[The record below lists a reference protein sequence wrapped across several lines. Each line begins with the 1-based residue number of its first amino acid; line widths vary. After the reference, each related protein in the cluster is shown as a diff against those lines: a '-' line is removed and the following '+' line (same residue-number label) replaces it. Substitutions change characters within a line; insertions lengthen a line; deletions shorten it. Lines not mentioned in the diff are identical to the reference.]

1 MDDSPGMKTFSAE
14 RTIKTTGSPEFI
26 DVTDE
31 ISQEL
36 SNSGI
41 RSGMVTVFA
50 LQESCAFIVN
60 ERESGLLSDIKSAFE
75 RLDID
80 HAKNRKTMIGSTSVV
95 LPAVDGKLRLGTWQ
109 RVLLVELDEPA
120 PRSFVVQVMGE

>member
-1 MDDSPGMKTFSAE
+1 MQTFTAE
-14 RTIKTTGSPEFI
+14 RSIRTTSHPEFI

-31 ISQEL
+31 IVEEL

-41 RSGMVTVFA
+41 QNGMVTIFS
-50 LQESCAFIVN
+50 LQESCALIVN
-60 ERESGLLSDIKSAFE
+60 ERESGLLSDIKSTME
-75 RLDID
+75 RLGIA
-80 HAKNRKTMIGSTSVV
+80 HAKARKTMLGSTSIV

-120 PRSFVVQVMGE
+120 ERTFLIQVIGE

>member
-1 MDDSPGMKTFSAE
+1 METFTAE
-14 RTIKTTGSPEFI
+14 RTVRTTGHPEFI

-31 ISQEL
+31 IVEEL

-41 RSGMVTVFA
+41 QNGMVAVFS
-50 LQESCAFIVN
+50 LQEACSLIVN
-60 ERESGLLSDIKSAFE
+60 ERESGLLSDIKSTME
-75 RLDID
+75 RLGIA
-80 HAKNRKTMIGSTSVV
+80 HAKARKTMLGSSSVV

-120 PRSFVVQVMGE
+120 ERTFLIQVVGD